1 MESKSSAT
9 PLDAPETSPASN
21 RARRALPLIAA
32 ALAATV
38 IAGLVYLRPQLPT
51 LPAPAAQQSSAP
63 SILEQRYEADY
74 DFVSPAVGWG
84 LIDDVIGAR
93 YWVFGTT
100 DGARTWTLERSDTYK
115 VSASSHIRFFDARN
129 GYISIGGGQ
138 TLRTTDGGRH
148 WNQVTLPSSAVA
160 QVWFVDRL
168 HGWFHSFT
176 DFEYTSDGGA
186 AWLTLPSPPVAGPL
200 MDFADANNGW
210 LASIDDN
217 ATGVLYSTHDGGAN
231 WTAHPLPG
239 DQQQSRPAA
248 SLLALPGGGVLVS
261 LLDETAYTS
270 FDDGDSWT
278 LLPPP
283 PPGNSYGTVAIQD
296 QARWWAMDQ
305 GDLYKTFDA
314 GRTWQHVAVQLDGWR
329 YIPQVLDSK
338 HAWATLESSGPPNSG
353 SSLAATSD
361 GGIHWTYVSVP
372 RVS

>member
-1 MESKSSAT
+1 M
-9 PLDAPETSPASN
+9 
-21 RARRALPLIAA
+21 
-32 ALAATV
+32 

-51 LPAPAAQQSSAP
+51 LPAPKAQQSSAP
-63 SILEQRYEADY
+63 SILEQRYQADY
-74 DFVSPAVGWG
+74 DFVSPAVGWA
-84 LIDDVIGAR
+84 LIDDVVGTR

-100 DGARTWTLERSDTYK
+100 DGARTWTLERSDVYTVDAYF
-115 VSASSHIRFFDARN
+115 HIRFFDARN
-129 GYISIGGGQ
+129 GYLSLAGGQ

-148 WNQVTLPSSAVA
+148 WNEVTLPSSAVA
-160 QVWFVDRL
+160 EVWFVDRS
-168 HGWFHSFT
+168 HGWFHSDT
-176 DFEYTSDGGA
+176 GFETTSDAGA
-186 AWLTLPSPPVAGPL
+186 TWSPLPYPPVAGQL

-210 LASIDDN
+210 LASVGDTSP
-217 ATGVLYSTHDGGAN
+217 ATVYSTHDGGLTWVPHTLPATGTD
-231 WTAHPLPG
+231 TAADGLK
-239 DQQQSRPAA
+239 
-248 SLLALPGGGVLVS
+248 ALPGGGVLVS

-278 LLPPP
+278 QLPPP

-296 QARWWAMDQ
+296 RARWWAMDQ

-338 HAWATLESSGPPNSG
+338 HAWARLESSGPPNSG